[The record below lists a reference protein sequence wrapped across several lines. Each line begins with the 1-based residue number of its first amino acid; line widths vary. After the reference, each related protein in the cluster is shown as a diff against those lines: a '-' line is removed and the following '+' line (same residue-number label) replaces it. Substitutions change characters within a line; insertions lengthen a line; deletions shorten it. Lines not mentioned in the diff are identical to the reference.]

1 MADTPLEALVTVAA
15 VQAQLGEEFAE
26 PVRTQVEV
34 FVARA
39 RSEMLRVA
47 PALNAHLTVNSVDPV
62 LVCGVGV
69 DVVTRAIEDT
79 RIGWR
84 VTEETFPD
92 VTTRF
97 AAAAEEFIY
106 LTAAEV
112 SKLHPVAINGPVAG
126 SAGAYVV
133 SLSG

>member
-1 MADTPLEALVTVAA
+1 MPDTVESLVTVDA

-26 PVRTQVEV
+26 PVRAQVEV

-47 PALNAHLTVNSVDPV
+47 PALDTHLTAAALDPV
-62 LVCGVGV
+62 LVRGVGV
-69 DVVTRAIEDT
+69 DVVTRAIENM
-79 RIGWR
+79 RIGYR

-97 AAAAEEFIY
+97 ADAPEEFIY
-106 LTAAEV
+106 LTASEI
-112 SKLHPVAINGPVAG
+112 SKLLPVNVTGPVAG
-126 SAGAYVV
+126 SAGAYIV